1 MKTLKDLAQD
11 ALFVQNACS
20 LSGVVHSFSR
30 AMTDLRA
37 NFPNA
42 STDEIN
48 QHPIAIMYSS
58 KIASLTD
65 SESALAFSR
74 AYDKVSK
81 IVEDVG

>member
-11 ALFVQNACS
+11 ALFVQDACN

-37 NFPNA
+37 NLPNA

-48 QHPIAIMYSS
+48 QHPIAVMYSS
-58 KIASLTD
+58 KIQSLTD
-65 SESALAFSR
+65 SDSALTFSR
-74 AYDKVSK
+74 AYNKVCEIAEK
-81 IVEDVG
+81 V